1 MAELVVSHTAAPL
14 TPHPIPGEM
23 GENGKLID
31 LLLLS
36 EHSTVVFGGWRGE
49 GGRKGTRRPSV
60 AKYCYGKSHKTYIY
74 VNTPQFG

>member
-1 MAELVVSHTAAPL
+1 MKGIGGEPPTTPP

-36 EHSTVVFGGWRGE
+36 EHSTVVFRE
-49 GGRKGTRRPSV
+49 GGERDERPSV
-60 AKYCYGKSHKTYIY
+60 AKYCYGIHFQSISHKTLYIPP
-74 VNTPQFG
+74 VG

>member
-1 MAELVVSHTAAPL
+1 MKGIGGEPPTTPP

-36 EHSTVVFGGWRGE
+36 EHSTVVFRAGG
-49 GGRKGTRRPSV
+49 KGTSAHRLRNIV
-60 AKYCYGKSHKTYIY
+60 MAYI
-74 VNTPQFG
+74 FRA